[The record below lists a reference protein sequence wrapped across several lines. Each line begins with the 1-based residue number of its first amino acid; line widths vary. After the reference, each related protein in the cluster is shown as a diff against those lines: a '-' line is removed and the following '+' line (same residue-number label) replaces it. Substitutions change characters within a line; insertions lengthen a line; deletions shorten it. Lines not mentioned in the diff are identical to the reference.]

1 VQDLPN
7 PNCFSRGCGCL
18 PKANPINIQK
28 EFEMTYFIAPH
39 PYEIAHRWARMAGYE
54 PSRDLSLAV
63 DVREEDNAYIL
74 NALVPGLKAADLNV
88 QVLEDVVTIS
98 GEFKDDE
105 TEYLMRELPYGSFS
119 RTLRMPVTLD
129 AGKAEAKIT
138 DGVLTLRLAK
148 AESALPKTIKVAVK

>member
-1 VQDLPN
+1 
-7 PNCFSRGCGCL
+7 
-18 PKANPINIQK
+18 
-28 EFEMTYFIAPH
+28 MTYFIAPN
-39 PYEIAHRWARMAGYE
+39 PYQLAQRWARMAGYE

-63 DVREEDNAYIL
+63 DVREEDDAYIL
-74 NALVPGLKAADLNV
+74 SALVPGLKADDLNI
-88 QVLEDVVTIS
+88 QVLEDVVTIA

-105 TEYLMRELPYGSFS
+105 SQYLMRELPYGSFS
-119 RTLRMPVTLD
+119 RTLRLPVTLD

>member
-1 VQDLPN
+1 
-7 PNCFSRGCGCL
+7 
-18 PKANPINIQK
+18 
-28 EFEMTYFIAPH
+28 MTYFIAPH
-39 PYEIAHRWARMAGYE
+39 PYEIAQRWARMAGYE

-105 TEYLMRELPYGSFS
+105 TEFLMRELPYGSFS

-129 AGKAEAKIT
+129 AGKAEARIT

>member
-1 VQDLPN
+1 
-7 PNCFSRGCGCL
+7 
-18 PKANPINIQK
+18 
-28 EFEMTYFIAPH
+28 MTYFIAPH
-39 PYEIAHRWARMAGYE
+39 PYEIAQRWARMAGYE

-74 NALVPGLKAADLNV
+74 NALVPGLKAAVLNV

-148 AESALPKTIKVAVK
+148 AESALPKTIKVAFK